1 MESSVQ
7 EKMDSKDWDTR
18 YKSADNIWS
27 LTPNE
32 YVAQYL
38 EHLPTGSM
46 IDLAGGE
53 GRNALWF
60 ASRGWQ
66 VENVEFSKVALSKY
80 CDRADK
86 ENLLANC
93 KVTHADVTEDIQ
105 YALHNVD
112 LGVIA
117 YLQIESRGLSKA
129 IQSLVANIKTGGT
142 FFGIWHARE
151 NLANGYGGPQDPEVL
166 PTKEEVHEA
175 LVQSGIS
182 NALIELKE
190 RQVTVGEEIKIAIDL
205 VVIAIKL

>member
-1 MESSVQ
+1 
-7 EKMDSKDWDTR
+7 MDSQDWDTR

-32 YVAQYL
+32 FVAQYL

-80 CDRADK
+80 CDRAIEMD
-86 ENLLANC
+86 LLDRC
-93 KVTHADVTEDIQ
+93 KATHADVTEDIS
-105 YALHNVD
+105 YALQNVD

-117 YLQIESRGLSKA
+117 YLHINSTGLGKA
-129 IQSLVANIKTGGT
+129 IQSLVSNIKPGGT

-151 NLANGYGGPQDPEVL
+151 NLVDGYGGPQDPEVI
-166 PTKEEVHEA
+166 PTKAEMQEA
-175 LVQSGIS
+175 LVASGIS
-182 NALIELKE
+182 GASMELKE
-190 RQVTVGEEIKIAIDL
+190 RRVNVGEEIKTAIDL
-205 VVIAIKL
+205 VVVAVK

>member
-1 MESSVQ
+1 
-7 EKMDSKDWDTR
+7 MDSQDWDTR

-32 YVAQYL
+32 FVSQYL

-80 CDRADK
+80 CDRAIEMD
-86 ENLLANC
+86 LLDRC
-93 KVTHADVTEDIQ
+93 KATHADVTEDIS

-117 YLQIESRGLSKA
+117 YLHINSTGLGKA
-129 IQSLVANIKTGGT
+129 IQSLVSNIKPGGT

-151 NLANGYGGPQDPEVL
+151 NLVDGYGGPQDPEVI
-166 PTKEEVHEA
+166 PTKAEMQEA
-175 LVQSGIS
+175 LVASGIS
-182 NALIELKE
+182 GASMELKE
-190 RQVTVGEEIKIAIDL
+190 RRVNVGEEIKTAIDL
-205 VVIAIKL
+205 VVVAVK

>member
-1 MESSVQ
+1 MQ

-66 VENVEFSKVALSKY
+66 VENVEFSKVALGKY
-80 CDRADK
+80 ADRAIEMD
-86 ENLLANC
+86 LLENC
-93 KVTHADVTEDIQ
+93 KATHADVTEDIQ

-117 YLQIESRGLSKA
+117 YLHIDSTGLANA
-129 IQSLVANIKTGGT
+129 IQSLVSNIKPGGT

-151 NLANGYGGPQDPEVL
+151 NLVDGYGGPQDPEVI
-166 PTKEEVHEA
+166 PTKEAVQEA
-175 LVQSGIS
+175 LVKSGIS
-182 NALIELKE
+182 GASIELKE
-190 RQVTVGEEIKIAIDL
+190 RQVIVGTDVKVAIDL
-205 VVIAIKL
+205 VVLAVKQ